1 MLSGVGWV
9 RHKRLCMRKFSV
21 PITSQK
27 LCFDVE
33 KDDPLH
39 PTKNLWSKNLSGRS
53 TCMTWTKPLDSWLT
67 GLSSPIRALSNE
79 NKTTRLSVTQSSW
92 AFEVPRRNTMHT
104 AAGLLLY
111 TATEVDLLL
120 HSLRGLGKQW
130 HWTVWRGVTL
140 HLICFQLW
148 GGGPCLLR
156 EISWGKKTERH
167 ANLKIIEMK
176 STTYDM
182 VIVWSWWYDTR

>member
-1 MLSGVGWV
+1 MSEVMLWCWKGRSSPPNE
-9 RHKRLCMRKFSV
+9 KSL
-21 PITSQK
+21 
-27 LCFDVE
+27 VE
-33 KDDPLH
+33 KLVGSIHKHDMNKTIGLLINRFVQPH
-39 PTKNLWSKNLSGRS
+39 PCK
-53 TCMTWTKPLDSWLT
+53 
-67 GLSSPIRALSNE
+67 LSSE